1 MMLGASVQ
9 NMWLLSVSVS
19 PSLIFC
25 FQTMSSDRK
34 TQTYTEKKPH
44 ILLTTLNL
52 FNTLSIQL
60 MMFYWFA

>member
-9 NMWLLSVSVS
+9 NMWLLSAFVS
-19 PSLIFC
+19 PNLIFC

-34 TQTYTEKKPH
+34 TQSYTQKKAPH
-44 ILLTTLNL
+44 LLTTLNL

-60 MMFYWFA
+60 LMFYWSA